1 MRYLQI
7 LVFVV
12 GLAAFIAAIF
22 FVGTGFGDT
31 LWRVGVAALLLDVM
45 CIMLWPAP
53 ALKIKAIGSCRRKS
67 YSRNT
72 DGAAQHLAELP
83 ITGRF

>member
-12 GLAAFIAAIF
+12 GLAAFMAAIF
-22 FVGTGFGDT
+22 FIGTGTGDT
-31 LWRVGVAALLLDVM
+31 LWRAGVAVLLLDVV

-53 ALKIKAIGSCRRKS
+53 ALKKETTGS
-67 YSRNT
+67 
-72 DGAAQHLAELP
+72 
-83 ITGRF
+83 

>member
-22 FVGTGFGDT
+22 FVGTGTGDT
-31 LWRVGVAALLLDVM
+31 LWRAGVASLLLDVV
-45 CIMLWPAP
+45 CIMLWPP
-53 ALKIKAIGSCRRKS
+53 SALKNEIAG
-67 YSRNT
+67 
-72 DGAAQHLAELP
+72 
-83 ITGRF
+83 F